1 MKGNEAIR
9 VVVVLAL
16 LAAAPVTAQPL
27 DAASSD
33 ALAAT
38 LRMLQDPAL
47 RGAAIAATPQAAAV
61 DQQIQ
66 SIAGSPALTQEIYAL
81 AAQVMSELARSSG
94 GDVNRMVEI
103 LFPFVRLLA
112 ARGLSFH
119 VERLGSARVRRL
131 LRYWRERRRHG
142 R

>member
-1 MKGNEAIR
+1 MKRNEAIR
-9 VVVVLAL
+9 VVIVLAW

-27 DAASSD
+27 DPASSD

-47 RGAAIAATPQAAAV
+47 RGAAIAATPQATAV

-66 SIAGSPALTQEIYAL
+66 SIAGSLTQEIYAL

-94 GDVNRMVEI
+94 GDVNRMVDVLERGKTDPAGFAA
-103 LFPFVRLLA
+103 LLSPETLQRL
-112 ARGLSFH
+112 RELSTKISD
-119 VERLGSARVRRL
+119 R
-131 LRYWRERRRHG
+131 
-142 R
+142 

>member
-47 RGAAIAATPQAAAV
+47 RGAAIAATPQATAV

-81 AAQVMSELARSSG
+81 AAQVMSELARGSG
-94 GDVNRMVEI
+94 GDANRMVDVLERGKADPAGFAA
-103 LFPFVRLLA
+103 LLSPETLQRLRDLSTKISDQP
-112 ARGLSFH
+112 AR
-119 VERLGSARVRRL
+119 RP
-131 LRYWRERRRHG
+131 
-142 R
+142 